1 MTGVFEWRSLR
12 PLEESDE
19 IEFHLEALQDS
30 EHHPAIV
37 PQHLRLRPLDQL
49 IEHEEGE
56 GGEQGEEEEQPIE
69 EEGQVVQ
76 GWLPQLI
83 QSQRP
88 RRRPPREQWLVA
100 RDQGGAE
107 DNPGEGDVAQQ
118 QAHLP
123 I

>member
-30 EHHPAIV
+30 EDHPAIV

-56 GGEQGEEEEQPIE
+56 GGSKEKRKNN
-69 EEGQVVQ
+69 
-76 GWLPQLI
+76 QLKK
-83 QSQRP
+83 
-88 RRRPPREQWLVA
+88 
-100 RDQGGAE
+100 RDK
-107 DNPGEGDVAQQ
+107 
-118 QAHLP
+118 
-123 I
+123 